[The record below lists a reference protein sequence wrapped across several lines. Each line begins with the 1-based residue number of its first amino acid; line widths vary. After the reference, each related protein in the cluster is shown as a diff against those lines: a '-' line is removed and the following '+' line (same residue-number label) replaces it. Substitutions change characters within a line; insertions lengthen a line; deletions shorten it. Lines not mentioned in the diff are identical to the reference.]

1 MPPDDHL
8 STAPELTQIQ
18 QALNELNANKARW
31 LSVTVA
37 ERIAILAEIKECLMP
52 VASAWAET
60 ASRKKGIP
68 VGSPL
73 EGEEWL
79 SGPYAVMAYCN
90 SLTQTLEKVAG
101 KHHLDG
107 VPLREL
113 PNGQLAAKVMP
124 ATIWDRL
131 LLSGVS
137 AEVWMEPGITRAN
150 LAAHTARAYDDPTT
164 GQSAP
169 TAKLALVL
177 GAGNIAS
184 IAPLDCLQK
193 LFAENQVAIVKM
205 NPVNQYLTEFLAP
218 TLKPLIE
225 RGFLRIVHGD
235 ATVGQFLCTHP
246 LVDEIH
252 ITGSGAAHD
261 QIVWGSG
268 EEALANKRAG
278 TPKNTRHITS
288 ELGAVCPTIVVPGP
302 WSKADIA
309 FQSEHVATQKLHNS
323 GFNCIACQVLILP
336 KEWELKS
343 SLLQAIKTRLAESTA
358 RTLYYPGV
366 KDRLGK
372 FLRAAAGADA
382 SSNAATLPASA
393 NQCIVTSFA
402 AHANAE
408 LENTEVFGPALSVT
422 ELAGSNAEAF
432 LRAAIKYAN
441 DSLYG
446 TLGANI
452 LIHPK
457 TLAEIGQQRF
467 DELILELRYGCIAVN
482 AWTGLGFL
490 SAPTPW
496 GAFPGHTLDDVQSG
510 IGNVHNTLLFEK
522 PQRTVIR
529 APFKPYPRN
538 LLSLSFSL
546 LPRPPWFITN
556 RRAQVLGRL
565 LTAFQYRPGLA
576 KLPRI
581 FWNALRG

>member
-1 MPPDDHL
+1 MPLDENLQP
-8 STAPELTQIQ
+8 APAEVQ
-18 QALNELNANKARW
+18 QAVSELHANKERW
-31 LSVTVA
+31 LSVPLA

-52 VASAWAET
+52 VASQWAET
-60 ASRKKGIP
+60 ASRQKGIP
-68 VGSPL
+68 AGSPL

-90 SLTQTLEKVAG
+90 SLMHTLSQVEG
-101 KHHLDG
+101 KQHLQA

-113 PNGQLAAKVMP
+113 PNGQLAARVMP
-124 ATIWDRL
+124 ANLWDSL

-150 LAAHTARAYDDPTT
+150 LAQNTARIYDAATESKQ
-164 GQSAP
+164 G
-169 TAKLALVL
+169 KLALVL

-193 LFAENQVAIVKM
+193 LFAENQVVIVKM
-205 NPVNQYLTEFLAP
+205 NPVNEYLTEFLRP
-218 TLKPLIE
+218 TLKPLID

-235 ATVGQFLCTHP
+235 VKIGQYLCNHP
-246 LVDEIH
+246 LVEEIH

-268 EEALANKRAG
+268 AEAEANKRAG

-336 KEWELKS
+336 QEWQQKDAF
-343 SLLQAIKTRLAESTA
+343 LQSIKATLAGSTP

-366 KDRLGK
+366 LDRLTR
-372 FLRAAAGADA
+372 FLRAA
-382 SSNAATLPASA
+382 SSNGAPAPTLPASA
-393 NQCIVTSFA
+393 NQCMVTRFA
-402 AHANAE
+402 AHQNTE

-422 ELAGSNAEAF
+422 ELPGNDAEAF
-432 LRAAIKYAN
+432 LRSAIAYAN
-441 DSLYG
+441 ESLYG

-457 TLAEIGQQRF
+457 TLAQIGQQRF
-467 DELILELRYGCIAVN
+467 DEIVTELHYGCIAIN

-496 GAFPGHTLDDVQSG
+496 GAFPGHTLADVQSG
-510 IGNVHNTLLFEK
+510 IGNVHNTLLFDK

-529 APFKPYPRN
+529 APFKPFPRN
-538 LLSLSFSL
+538 LLSGSFSL

-556 RRAQVLGRL
+556 RRAAVLGRL
-565 LTAFQYRPGLA
+565 LTAFQYRPSLL

-581 FWNALRG
+581 FLNALFG